1 MNMVSKLLLSGL
13 AGSALLGAAE
23 PTAKAPVTR
32 AALFKNGYALI
43 IREVASA
50 PADAFLLDESV
61 TPVHGTL
68 WFAPGDGLTV
78 TGVKRLGDVPNR
90 NPFADLAATY
100 EGMKVTVTLKS
111 GDGLPPRIVTGTV
124 LQVGERAPEQGGFPA
139 PRYGSWPQAAPES
152 ACFAVRQ
159 ENGKVITF
167 RNDQIASIESEGISA
182 TLRKEK
188 RMLLVDRK
196 GAAGNPFYIT
206 YLSPGLTWA
215 PAYRI
220 ALGKESKLQLDQSAT
235 VINELEDLKDA
246 ELSFVS
252 GFPNLEYIGVTS
264 PLASGMTLQAFLQQL
279 NANENGGTGAVMP
292 RAMAQAAMNF
302 KMEADSAVSP
312 LPGTGLSEDIHFTP
326 GGKVTLAKGDVLY
339 KTLATARADY
349 ERLVEWEIPDR
360 RDQWG
365 RFQQNYG
372 SRNENPDGDLWDAVR
387 FRNPLKAPITT
398 APVEIVDGEKLLGQS
413 TIKWVNPGE
422 EALVKIT
429 KAMTVSGSRNEY
441 ELPGSRELVSI
452 GGYNYR
458 RPEVEGTIKLRNF
471 RTHDAKVVAKRQF
484 SGEFISAQGEP
495 KNRLLE
501 AGVYNINPRHE
512 LTWEI
517 TLKPG
522 EELSYHYR
530 YSVLVRN

>member
-1 MNMVSKLLLSGL
+1 M
-13 AGSALLGAAE
+13 
-23 PTAKAPVTR
+23 
-32 AALFKNGYALI
+32 
-43 IREVASA
+43 
-50 PADAFLLDESV
+50 
-61 TPVHGTL
+61 
-68 WFAPGDGLTV
+68 
-78 TGVKRLGDVPNR
+78 
-90 NPFADLAATY
+90 
-100 EGMKVTVTLKS
+100 
-111 GDGLPPRIVTGTV
+111 
-124 LQVGERAPEQGGFPA
+124 
-139 PRYGSWPQAAPES
+139 
-152 ACFAVRQ
+152 
-159 ENGKVITF
+159 
-167 RNDQIASIESEGISA
+167 
-182 TLRKEK
+182 
-188 RMLLVDRK
+188 DRK

-312 LPGTGLSEDIHFTP
+312 LPGTGLSEDIHFAP

-422 EALVKIT
+422 EALVLSALVAQREGDTDGGAPIPVVYLFT
-429 KAMTVSGSRNEY
+429 YFREDVENADYLFVHGQLVPLSEVEDRRVYEDERYVCY
-441 ELPGSRELVSI
+441 ELSEYFYTDVQTHAETLCAQRGDVCWDEAAR
-452 GGYNYR
+452 
-458 RPEVEGTIKLRNF
+458 LRVQKIYDYY
-471 RTHDAKVVAKRQF
+471 T
-484 SGEFISAQGEP
+484 STE
-495 KNRLLE
+495 
-501 AGVYNINPRHE
+501 
-512 LTWEI
+512 
-517 TLKPG
+517 TLA
-522 EELSYHYR
+522 R
-530 YSVLVRN
+530 LVRHLAA